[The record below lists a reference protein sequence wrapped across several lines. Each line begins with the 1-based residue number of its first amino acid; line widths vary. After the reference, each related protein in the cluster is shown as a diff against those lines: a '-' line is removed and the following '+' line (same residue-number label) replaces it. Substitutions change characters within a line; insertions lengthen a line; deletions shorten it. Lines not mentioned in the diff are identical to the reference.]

1 MGMGNVLLLSQVI
14 AFLVSF
20 LGSFF
25 IFIPMAMNL
34 QEFDGH
40 CLLGAK
46 GFWNY
51 SSATKTVILMDI
63 EWGLHSDC
71 GFSVFVGVI
80 IMIASVFYI
89 IWQSVYLFKNTDSSW
104 LDAFVTCMISIIGCL
119 LLFICSLVLSV
130 GFNRWCHTLTKEGSP
145 YNKCED
151 TEMNEVV
158 IDSNIS
164 TRNMFSELNMAQF
177 GSWLCWICWLVLSVL
192 SVIKVYQYH
201 KKDTFLSSMNRER
214 QRLLQSVGHREPMVL

>member
-1 MGMGNVLLLSQVI
+1 MFFDFFLLFVSQYQRHFCKHRKWCSGTLQCLWHDRCSSWWCCDIAWLVILTMGMGNVLLLSQVI

-89 IWQSVYLFKNTDSSW
+89 IWQSVYLFKNTDRCV
-104 LDAFVTCMISIIGCL
+104 DQIGGSNFYL
-119 LLFICSLVLSV
+119 IYFHHSMVAILYILFLFRVEAI
-130 GFNRWCHTLTKEGSP
+130 
-145 YNKCED
+145 
-151 TEMNEVV
+151 
-158 IDSNIS
+158 
-164 TRNMFSELNMAQF
+164 
-177 GSWLCWICWLVLSVL
+177 
-192 SVIKVYQYH
+192 
-201 KKDTFLSSMNRER
+201 
-214 QRLLQSVGHREPMVL
+214 